1 MENALTFSIM
11 RHFHDSPEIQM
22 ETFLLCVASWLIQ
35 VTSVRRGVSLAQ
47 QLSVINFSIVR

>member
-35 VTSVRRGVSLAQ
+35 VTSVRRGVSLSGSAA
-47 QLSVINFSIVR
+47 LGY